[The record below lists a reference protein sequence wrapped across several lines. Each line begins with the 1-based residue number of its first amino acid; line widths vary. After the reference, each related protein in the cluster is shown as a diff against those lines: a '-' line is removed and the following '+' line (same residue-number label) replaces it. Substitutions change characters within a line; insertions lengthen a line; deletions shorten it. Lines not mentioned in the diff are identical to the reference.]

1 MAFVNPNAPNL
12 ADFIT
17 FCREQ
22 GLTTTDLPD
31 ASEYFTWAFTFADD
45 VTISVPQM
53 PAILYVIAVYN
64 LGFHHLLM
72 IASDTSGL
80 GLTSLVWAS
89 GQVTATTTAALTA
102 TAGTTLTVAVSGSV
116 PLAYN
121 GTYSAVV
128 TGANTFVYAVQNDP
142 GTATQVGT
150 YGTVFFSTLRT
161 KYNLLAFSAGPISG
175 SGDQGTYEN
184 TLNPEFFK
192 YLTFSDLNL
201 MLTPWGRNY
210 LSYAQCFGPT
220 VVGLS

>member
-1 MAFVNPNAPNL
+1 MAFVNPNTPNL

-31 ASEYFTWAFTFADD
+31 ASPYFTWAFTFADD
-45 VTISVPQM
+45 VTNSVPQM

-72 IASDTSGL
+72 IAQDTSGL
-80 GLTSLVWAS
+80 ALTSLAWAS
-89 GQVTATTTAALTA
+89 GQVTATTTLPLSAPV
-102 TAGTTLTVAVSGSV
+102 GSTLTVAVSGSV

-128 TGANTFVYAVQNDP
+128 TGSDTFVYAVQNDP
-142 GTATQVGT
+142 GTATLVGT
-150 YGTVFFSTLRT
+150 YGTVFFTTQR
-161 KYNLLAFSAGPISG
+161 KAYNLLAFSAGPIS
-175 SGDQGTYEN
+175 SSSDQGTSES

-192 YLTFSDLNL
+192 YLTFADLNL

-210 LSYAQCFGPT
+210 LAYAQTYGPNI
-220 VVGLS
+220 VELS